1 MTNINTPSPGLLLDD
16 QAPKPWARFWAPSKI
31 RGSGFQNARNEGR
44 PLLETPIPDMP
55 TGCHLSQ
62 LDRTVQICFGPWRFP
77 LLNPGQLVGPDNPMT
92 VDLFLWMDLGRRW
105 KNFARSLDLLLQN
118 GILSCYAQ
126 VLPVQT
132 ADLGT
137 PNPETR
143 NIANIRL
150 HGG

>member
-1 MTNINTPSPGLLLDD
+1 MAID
-16 QAPKPWARFWAPSKI
+16 
-31 RGSGFQNARNEGR
+31 
-44 PLLETPIPDMP
+44 PL
-55 TGCHLSQ
+55 
-62 LDRTVQICFGPWRFP
+62 
-77 LLNPGQLVGPDNPMT
+77 
-92 VDLFLWMDLGRRW
+92 LWMDLGRRW
-105 KNFARSLDLLLQN
+105 KNFARSLDLLLKN
-118 GILSCYAQ
+118 GILSCYAR

>member
-1 MTNINTPSPGLLLDD
+1 MAID
-16 QAPKPWARFWAPSKI
+16 
-31 RGSGFQNARNEGR
+31 
-44 PLLETPIPDMP
+44 PL
-55 TGCHLSQ
+55 
-62 LDRTVQICFGPWRFP
+62 
-77 LLNPGQLVGPDNPMT
+77 
-92 VDLFLWMDLGRRW
+92 LWMDLGRRW

-143 NIANIRL
+143 NIANIQVVFMLDKIRRSL
-150 HGG
+150 WHLFPISGSCHHPTIVVSPTVVVKTNILMKFYKVFPSVGYS